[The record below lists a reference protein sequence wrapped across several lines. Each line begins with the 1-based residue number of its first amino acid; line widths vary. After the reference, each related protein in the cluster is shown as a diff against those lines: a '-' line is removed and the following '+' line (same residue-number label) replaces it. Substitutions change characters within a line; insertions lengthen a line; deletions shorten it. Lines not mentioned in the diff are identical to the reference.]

1 MMNSKKPKPTVKDCK
16 ATLLAIRDTM
26 QLLSGKWKVQI
37 IGSLLIHE
45 KMRFMDILRDVEG
58 IAANMLSKELQE
70 LEQNNLVSRTV
81 LNTKPVTVEYNLTP
95 HGKTLKSVINEIAQW
110 GVAHR
115 KVLIGTKDKLSLL
128 A

>member
-1 MMNSKKPKPTVKDCK
+1 MNSKKPKPTLKDCK
-16 ATLLAIRDTM
+16 VTLLAIRDTM

-37 IGSLLIHE
+37 IGSLLLHE
-45 KMRFMDILRDVEG
+45 KMRFMDMLRDVEG
-58 IAANMLSKELQE
+58 IAAKMLSKELQE
-70 LEQNNLVSRTV
+70 LEQNNLVKRTV

-95 HGKTLKSVINEIAQW
+95 HGKTLKRVINEIAQW

-115 KVLIGTKDKLSLL
+115 KVLIGKEDKLSLI

>member
-1 MMNSKKPKPTVKDCK
+1 MNSKKPKPTPKDCK
-16 ATLLAIRDTM
+16 VTLLAIRDTM

-37 IGSLLIHE
+37 IGSLLLHE
-45 KMRFMDILRDVEG
+45 KMRFMDMLRDVEG
-58 IAANMLSKELQE
+58 IAAKMLSKELQE
-70 LEQNNLVSRTV
+70 LEQNNLVKRTV

-95 HGKTLKSVINEIAQW
+95 HGKTLKRVINEIAQW

-115 KVLIGTKDKLSLL
+115 KVLIGKEDKLSLI

>member
-1 MMNSKKPKPTVKDCK
+1 MNSKKPKPTLKDCK
-16 ATLLAIRDTM
+16 VTLLAIRDTM

-58 IAANMLSKELQE
+58 IAAKMLSKELQE
-70 LEQNNLVSRTV
+70 LEQNNLVNRTV

-95 HGKTLKSVINEIAQW
+95 HGKTLKSVINEIAEW

-115 KVLIGTKDKLSLL
+115 KVLIGKTGKLSLL